1 LSSALSGSQ
10 VWLSGENQVASG
22 TDDQADVVPLSD
34 AERRELLA
42 NPHDAAIPPSRVT
55 RNLQMLSVVL
65 FLVVVTAGAVLIFT
79 DHWRKGT
86 VAVGAGMVWLG
97 LIRWWVDSR
106 ILGVFA
112 VRSRKFDS
120 WFCVIVGVLLAFT
133 ALSIDSL
140 GS

>member
-1 LSSALSGSQ
+1 MA
-10 VWLSGENQVASG
+10 GEGIEHAEE
-22 TDDQADVVPLSD
+22 VPLSD

-42 NPHDAAIPPSRVT
+42 NPHDVDLPASTVT
-55 RNLQMLSVVL
+55 RNLQMFSVVL
-65 FLVVVTAGAVLIFT
+65 FLVAIVAGIVLILT

-97 LIRWWVDSR
+97 LIRWWVESR

-120 WFCVIVGVLLAFT
+120 AFCVIVGALLLFT
-133 ALSIDSL
+133 VGSVDSL